1 MASNGVPHRRQ
12 RCWTVIACCPK
23 REVTSTSSV
32 PLRTTSEATLAY
44 PSSRPGAQSVMMLSR
59 GTIIVSTQ
67 RSFVRGAGVGRAQV
81 GVRRDHAV
89 DLVEGLPAR
98 LAGEHLV
105 DRHLRILNVAQR
117 LPEPCLRV
125 HRAAASLG
133 GEFPWCRRKRRNSSW
148 KMATISALLG
158 RGHAIVPAPR
168 PMWSAWRCPSACP
181 GVEFARE
188 RRAASSSTRRTAFC
202 GWRWRSGE
210 AQGGHEGG
218 HSLSGRRRLR
228 TTLGVTFTPL
238 IELVATPGDPSRKP
252 PNACPHVSGP

>member
-23 REVTSTSSV
+23 SEVTSTSSV

-44 PSSRPGAQSVMMLSR
+44 PSSRPGAQSVVMLSW

-81 GVRRDHAV
+81 GVRREHAV

-133 GEFPWCRRKRRNSSW
+133 GGFPWCRRKRRNFSW

-181 GVEFARE
+181 GGRICTGTESCLFLDEKDRILRLAVAL
-188 RRAASSSTRRTAFC
+188 RRGTGRSRGRSQPQLSPAAPHDP
-202 GWRWRSGE
+202 WRHLH
-210 AQGGHEGG
+210 AAH
-218 HSLSGRRRLR
+218 
-228 TTLGVTFTPL
+228 
-238 IELVATPGDPSRKP
+238 
-252 PNACPHVSGP
+252 